1 MRKTVFL
8 CVPSVGLEPTTYC
21 SASKR
26 SNPLSY
32 EGIYLTADILL
43 YYQMRVKC
51 LTDFAHAS
59 KIGNLTRESPSGK
72 ASAFQ
77 ADIRGFESHLP
88 LLQNVPVSGDLVSGC
103 LIRDTGTF
111 DT

>member
-1 MRKTVFL
+1 MA
-8 CVPSVGLEPTTYC
+8 PSDGLEPPTYC

-32 EGIYLTADILL
+32 EGINFACGILL
-43 YYQMRVKC
+43 YGFTIGKVINYVVKFSPFV
-51 LTDFAHAS
+51 L
-59 KIGNLTRESPSGK
+59 RESPSGK

-88 LLQNVPVSGDLVSGC
+88 LLFSVKC
-103 LIRDTGTF
+103 LGVRWHWNT
-111 DT
+111 